1 MKAGSCTTSTLCC
14 TLQPIL
20 CAPNTTP
27 VRERRTH
34 MSTRRWLLAIVV
46 LLLASTP
53 LLAENHQV
61 NCDHGEKLAKALKE
75 VKPGE
80 TIQVSGTCQE
90 AVTIITDRITL
101 DGGGSATSDGRAAA
115 GGNAEC

>member
-1 MKAGSCTTSTLCC
+1 MD
-14 TLQPIL
+14 
-20 CAPNTTP
+20 
-27 VRERRTH
+27 RRTH
-34 MSTRRWLLAIVV
+34 MSTRRWWLAIVV

-75 VKPGE
+75 AKPGE
-80 TIQVSGTCQE
+80 TSQVSGTCQE

-101 DGGGSATSDGRAAA
+101 DGSGSAIIDG
-115 GGNAEC
+115 GGAEVVPP